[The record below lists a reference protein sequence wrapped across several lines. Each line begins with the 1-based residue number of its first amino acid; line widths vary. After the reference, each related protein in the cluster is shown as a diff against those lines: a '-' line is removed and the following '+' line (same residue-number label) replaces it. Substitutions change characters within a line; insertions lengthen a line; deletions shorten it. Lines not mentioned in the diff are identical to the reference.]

1 MRLSPRHV
9 RSSVHKVPSTRQANH
24 ELNKDTIIEHAKAD
38 DKGHEALCKNY
49 RPLKDAKRRR
59 NRLPH
64 ERAHLKPSV
73 SQKRI
78 CVYNSNM
85 I

>member
-24 ELNKDTIIEHAKAD
+24 ELNKDTIIEHAKAN

-49 RPLKDAKRRR
+49 RTLKDAKCRR

-64 ERAHLKPSV
+64 KKAHLTPNV
-73 SQKRI
+73 SHKKYVFI
-78 CVYNSNM
+78 KVT
-85 I
+85 